1 MPKVEVLHL
10 PRWKWLSAS
19 ASFRLVLKVPGKS
32 QGGPKVAGGH
42 VKGSGGSMKDCL
54 FQ

>member
-19 ASFRLVLKVPGKS
+19 ASFLLVWKVPGKS

-42 VKGSGGSMKDCL
+42 VKGSGGSMKFCL